1 MSPYLLSR
9 ASFLRICCQSHS
21 AIHSKDWLSKIPH
34 LEWPL
39 VAQHPLCVSKLCR
52 TAIFWFVSEKVWWSI
67 SLFKFTATSEICSWS
82 APQFIS
88 CLPPVPVFLVIP
100 WVSTSHTLASVQSYP
115 PDASN
120 TFLQG
125 FGEGWAVANF
135 ADTSPRFQ
143 RTASFA
149 LSQS

>member
-1 MSPYLLSR
+1 MQLVSPTVH
-9 ASFLRICCQSHS
+9 FL
-21 AIHSKDWLSKIPH
+21 P
-34 LEWPL
+34 
-39 VAQHPLCVSKLCR
+39 
-52 TAIFWFVSEKVWWSI
+52 
-67 SLFKFTATSEICSWS
+67 ATSTR
-82 APQFIS
+82 IS
-88 CLPPVPVFLVIP
+88 C
-100 WVSTSHTLASVQSYP
+100 HTLASVQSYP